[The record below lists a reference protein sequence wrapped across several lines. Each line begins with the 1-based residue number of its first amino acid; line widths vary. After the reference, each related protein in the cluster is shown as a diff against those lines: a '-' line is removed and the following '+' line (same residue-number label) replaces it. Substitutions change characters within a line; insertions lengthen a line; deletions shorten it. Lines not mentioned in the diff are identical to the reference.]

1 MIIRNRLT
9 VDLMRFERERTS
21 RVTYPPSQM
30 PPTMATFG
38 SLDCITETKLST
50 NLAPPIPA
58 AYTMI
63 DLQCRSDSSESSS
76 A

>member
-1 MIIRNRLT
+1 
-9 VDLMRFERERTS
+9 
-21 RVTYPPSQM
+21 
-30 PPTMATFG
+30 MATFG

-63 DLQCRSDSSESSS
+63 DLQCRSDSS
-76 A
+76 